1 MTALWLPE
9 LPHTPFAILTVVFQ
23 KPADWS
29 DKEPAEGIKYL
40 GSEIPEKKI
49 KSHNIISNNSISP
62 LNHSKCCPIE
72 HRNKMIKTLIQ
83 NLMQLNTDNNF

>member
-29 DKEPAEGIKYL
+29 DKEPAEGIKSL
-40 GSEIPEKKI
+40 GSEIPEKNRITYQFIRKLLI
-49 KSHNIISNNSISP
+49 ALITAEP
-62 LNHSKCCPIE
+62 L
-72 HRNKMIKTLIQ
+72 KMLTEGFVMTPDSL
-83 NLMQLNTDNNF
+83 LNRTQE